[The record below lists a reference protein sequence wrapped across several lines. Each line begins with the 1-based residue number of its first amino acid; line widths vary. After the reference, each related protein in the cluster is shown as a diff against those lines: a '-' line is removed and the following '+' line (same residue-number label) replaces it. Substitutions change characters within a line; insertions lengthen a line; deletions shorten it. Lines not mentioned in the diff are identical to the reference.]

1 MITMTLWRKQTTK
14 APPTAA
20 DTPLVWTADAL
31 HERYLE
37 DIFAYI
43 SRRLP
48 VRAEAEDI
56 TAETFAAAFTSLRTL
71 QKNTDPFPWLLG
83 IARRKL
89 IDRARKQKRQPAVS
103 SLDIEDGDWT
113 DEGTGADPAAQ
124 LIAAERRQAVW
135 SLVDGLKPEQ
145 KEALLLQHLEG
156 LSIAEISTVLGK
168 SPAAI
173 NSLLQRARATL
184 LTRGATYFL
193 FLEAE

>member
-1 MITMTLWRKQTTK
+1 MITMTLWRK
-14 APPTAA
+14 PTA
-20 DTPLVWTADAL
+20 DTQPTTAPLSWSADAL
-31 HERYLE
+31 HEHYLE
-37 DIFAYI
+37 DVFAYI

-48 VRAEAEDI
+48 IRAEAEDI

-71 QKNTDPFPWLLG
+71 KKDTDPFPWLLG

-89 IDRARKQKRQPAVS
+89 IDRARKQKRQPTVS
-103 SLDIEDGDWT
+103 SLDMEEGDWSQ
-113 DEGTGADPAAQ
+113 EGADPAEK
-124 LIAAERRQAVW
+124 LLAAERRQAVW

-156 LSIAEISTVLGK
+156 LSIAEIAAVLGK

-184 LTRGATYFL
+184 LTRGAAYFL

>member
-1 MITMTLWRKQTTK
+1 MITMTLWRKPPAEAQATT
-14 APPTAA
+14 ASPS
-20 DTPLVWTADAL
+20 WTADAL

-37 DIFAYI
+37 DVFRYV

-48 VRAEAEDI
+48 IRAEAEDV
-56 TAETFAAAFTSLRTL
+56 TAETFAAAFSSLRTL
-71 QKNTDPFPWLLG
+71 KRSADPFPWLLG

-89 IDRARKQKRQPAVS
+89 IDRARKQKRQPQLS
-103 SLDIEDGDWT
+103 SLNLESGDWA
-113 DEGTGADPAAQ
+113 EAGADPAEKV
-124 LIAAERRQAVW
+124 IVAERKQAVW

-156 LSIAEISTVLGK
+156 LSIAEIATVLGK

-184 LTRGATYFL
+184 LTRGAAYFL

>member
-1 MITMTLWRKQTTK
+1 MITMTLWRK
-14 APPTAA
+14 PTASA
-20 DTPLVWTADAL
+20 QPTTAPLSWSADAL
-31 HERYLE
+31 HEHYLE
-37 DIFAYI
+37 DVFAYI

-56 TAETFAAAFTSLRTL
+56 AAETFAAAFSSLHTL
-71 QKNTDPFPWLLG
+71 RPHTDPFPWLLG

-89 IDRARKQKRQPAVS
+89 IDRARKQKRQPQVS
-103 SLDIEDGDWT
+103 PLDDGDWA
-113 DEGTGADPAAQ
+113 EEGADPATQ

-156 LSIAEISTVLGK
+156 LSIAQIATVLGK

-173 NSLLQRARATL
+173 NSLLQRARAIL
-184 LTRGATYFL
+184 LTRGAAYFL

>member
-1 MITMTLWRKQTTK
+1 MITMTLWRKQTTQ
-14 APPTAA
+14 APPTTA
-20 DTPLVWTADAL
+20 DTPQVWTADAL
-31 HERYLE
+31 HERYLD

-71 QKNTDPFPWLLG
+71 KKNTDPFPWLLG

-103 SLDIEDGDWT
+103 SLDMEDGDWT
-113 DEGTGADPAAQ
+113 EEGADPAAQ

-156 LSIAEISTVLGK
+156 LSIAEIATVLGK

-184 LTRGATYFL
+184 LTRGAAYFL

>member
-1 MITMTLWRKQTTK
+1 MITMTLWRKPPAETLSTSKTK
-14 APPTAA
+14 P
-20 DTPLVWTADAL
+20 WTADAL

-37 DIFAYI
+37 DVFGYI

-48 VRAEAEDI
+48 IRAEAEDI
-56 TAETFAAAFTSLRTL
+56 TAETFAAAFSSLHTL
-71 QKNTDPFPWLLG
+71 RPNTDPFPWLLG

-89 IDRARKQKRQPAVS
+89 IDRARKQSRQPAVS
-103 SLDIEDGDWT
+103 SLDLEDGDWA
-113 DEGTGADPAAQ
+113 DEDADPAEK
-124 LIAAERRQAVW
+124 LLAAERRQAVW

-145 KEALLLQHLEG
+145 KEVLLLQHLEG
-156 LSIAEISTVLGK
+156 LSIAQIATVLGK

-184 LTRGATYFL
+184 LTRGAAYFL

>member
-1 MITMTLWRKQTTK
+1 MITMTLWRKPPAETLSTSTTK
-14 APPTAA
+14 P
-20 DTPLVWTADAL
+20 WTADAL

-37 DIFAYI
+37 DVFGYI

-48 VRAEAEDI
+48 IRAEAEDI
-56 TAETFAAAFTSLRTL
+56 TAETFAAAFSSLHTL
-71 QKNTDPFPWLLG
+71 RPHTDPFPWLLG

-89 IDRARKQKRQPAVS
+89 IDRARKQSRQPALS
-103 SLDIEDGDWT
+103 SLDLEDGDWA
-113 DEGTGADPAAQ
+113 DEGADPAEK
-124 LIAAERRQAVW
+124 LLAAERRQAVW

-145 KEALLLQHLEG
+145 KEVLLLQHLEG
-156 LSIAEISTVLGK
+156 LSIAQIATVLGK

-184 LTRGATYFL
+184 LTRGAAYFL

>member
-1 MITMTLWRKQTTK
+1 MITMILPRSAK
-14 APPTAA
+14 A
-20 DTPLVWTADAL
+20 TPAPLAVWTADAL

-37 DIFAYI
+37 DVFAYI

-56 TAETFAAAFTSLRTL
+56 TAETFAAAFSSLRTL
-71 QKNTDPFPWLLG
+71 KKNTDPFPWLLG

-89 IDRARKQKRQPAVS
+89 IDRARRQKRQPVLSA
-103 SLDIEDGDWT
+103 LDGSEDDWA
-113 DEGTGADPAAQ
+113 EAGTDPAEQ

-156 LSIAEISTVLGK
+156 LSIAQIATVLGK

-184 LTRGATYFL
+184 LTRGAAYFL

>member
-1 MITMTLWRKQTTK
+1 MITMILRRTSPAAEAATT
-14 APPTAA
+14 PT
-20 DTPLVWTADAL
+20 VWTADAL

-37 DIFAYI
+37 NIFRYI

-48 VRAEAEDI
+48 VRAEAEDV
-56 TAETFAAAFTSLRTL
+56 TAETFAAAFSSLRTL
-71 QKNTDPFPWLLG
+71 KRNTDPFPWLLG

-89 IDRARKQKRQPAVS
+89 IDRARKQKRQPQLS
-103 SLDIEDGDWT
+103 SLNLESGDWL
-113 DEGTGADPAAQ
+113 EEGADPAEQ
-124 LIAAERRQAVW
+124 LIAAERRLAVW

-156 LSIAEISTVLGK
+156 LSIAEIATVLDK

-184 LTRGATYFL
+184 LTRGAAYFL
-193 FLEAE
+193 FLEVE

>member
-1 MITMTLWRKQTTK
+1 MITMTLWRKPQ
-14 APPTAA
+14 AEAQPTIK
-20 DTPLVWTADAL
+20 LQSWTAEAL
-31 HERYLE
+31 HEHYLE
-37 DIFAYI
+37 DVFAYI

-48 VRAEAEDI
+48 VRAEAEDV
-56 TAETFAAAFTSLRTL
+56 TAETFAAAFSSLRTL
-71 QKNTDPFPWLLG
+71 KRSADPFPWLLG

-89 IDRARKQKRQPAVS
+89 IDRARKQKRQPQVS
-103 SLDIEDGDWT
+103 PLDLEDGNWA
-113 DEGTGADPAAQ
+113 EEGADPADK
-124 LIAAERRQAVW
+124 LIVAERKQAVW

-156 LSIAEISTVLGK
+156 LSIVQIASVLDK

-184 LTRGATYFL
+184 LTRGAAYFL